1 MTDITFASKG
11 YLWLLLLLLPLLA
24 WYLWKHHKQH
34 AHIEVS
40 NTAAFGRFRKTR
52 KLWQHILYGLLFTS
66 FVTLVLAMARP
77 QTSFSFEKS
86 KTQGIDIVIAL
97 DISFSMLAQDFSPN
111 RLEAAKDVAM
121 EFVSHRPNDRIG
133 LVVFSGES
141 YTQCPPTTDQRIL
154 LNLFSQVKTND
165 AIEGGTAI
173 GNGLA
178 TAINRL
184 RESKTKSKVIIL
196 LTDGENN
203 RGSIAPQT
211 AAELAAEFGIKVYT
225 IGIGSNGIARTP
237 IGIHPNGHIIYDN
250 LPVKLDENLLQ
261 KIAAQTKGNY
271 FRATTKN
278 KLKEIYNEIDKLEKT
293 EIQKD
298 KHVRYNEMFQVFGLI
313 GLALLCLYLTLKL
326 WIFKTTP

>member
-1 MTDITFASKG
+1 MNLTFANAH
-11 YLWLLLLLLPLLA
+11 YLWLLLLLIPIIG
-24 WYLWKHHKQH
+24 WYVWKHQKQH
-34 AHIEVS
+34 AHIEIS
-40 NTAAFGRFRKTR
+40 NSAAFGHFRKTR
-52 KLWQHILYGLLFTS
+52 KVWQHILYSLLFT
-66 FVTLVLAMARP
+66 TLATLILAMARP

-86 KTQGIDIVIAL
+86 KTQGIDIVMAL
-97 DISFSMLAQDFSPN
+97 DISFSMLAQDFQPN

-133 LVVFSGES
+133 LVIFSGES

-154 LNLFSQVKTND
+154 LNLFSKVETNN

-203 RGSIAPQT
+203 RGSIAPET
-211 AAELAAEFGIKVYT
+211 AAELAEKFNIKVYT
-225 IGIGSNGIARTP
+225 IGMGSNGIARTP
-237 IGIHPNGHIIYDN
+237 VGIRPNGHIVYDN
-250 LPVKLDENLLQ
+250 LPVKLDEALLQ
-261 KIAAQTKGNY
+261 SIATKTGGQY
-271 FRATTKN
+271 FRATSIN
-278 KLKEIYNEIDKLEKT
+278 KLKQIYDEIDQLEKT

-298 KHVRYNEMFQVFGLI
+298 KHTRYNEMFQIFAFFGFFL
-313 GLALLCLYLTLKL
+313 LALYLLLKL
-326 WIFKTTP
+326 WILKTTP

>member
-1 MTDITFASKG
+1 MTDLTFASKG

-24 WYLWKHHKQH
+24 WYLWKHQKQH
-34 AHIEVS
+34 AHIEIS
-40 NTAAFGRFRKTR
+40 NTAAFGGFRKTR

-66 FVTLVLAMARP
+66 FVSLVLAMARP

-97 DISFSMLAQDFSPN
+97 DISFSMLAQDFNPS

-211 AAELAAEFGIKVYT
+211 AAELAAEFGVKVYT

-261 KIAAQTKGNY
+261 KIAAQTKGSY